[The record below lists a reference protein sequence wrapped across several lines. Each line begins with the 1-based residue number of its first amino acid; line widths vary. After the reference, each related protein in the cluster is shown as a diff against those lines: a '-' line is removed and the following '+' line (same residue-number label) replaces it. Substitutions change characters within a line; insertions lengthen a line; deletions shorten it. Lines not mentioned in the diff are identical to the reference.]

1 MFGKAQEPVKQVTG
15 GKAMVLHS
23 IAGMLRTRKIEGGF
37 ETAGNKYRFTYSPKQ
52 AVLLGNKLQLNGSFE
67 VTGPS
72 ARTPHSIDNVKATL
86 LAIQGGIGNPPQREK
101 LPSDVS
107 TKHPD
112 LPIVESTGSISFS
125 GVLYFKLSPLDARA
139 LGVAADMSQLQL
151 NVRLAPVSDT
161 ERALQAAFSS
171 IADSLYGQQVDSK
184 WAESA
189 LRDLNK
195 LFAAG

>member
-1 MFGKAQEPVKQVTG
+1 MFGKIQEPTKQAT
-15 GKAMVLHS
+15 GKAIELHS
-23 IAGMLRTRKIEGGF
+23 IAGMLRSRKFEGGF
-37 ETAGNKYRFTYSPKQ
+37 ETAGTKYNFTYTPKR
-52 AVLLGNKLQLNGSFE
+52 AVLSGNQLQL
-67 VTGPS
+67 TGTLEIKAAN
-72 ARTPHSIDNVKATL
+72 ARTPRSIDNVKATL

-125 GVLYFKLSPLDARA
+125 GVLYFKLSPLDGRG
-139 LGVAADMSQLQL
+139 LGVAADMRQVQL

-161 ERALQAAFSS
+161 ERALQADFSS
-171 IADSLYGQQVDSK
+171 IADALYGKQIDSK

-189 LRDLNK
+189 LSDLNK
-195 LFAAG
+195 HLAS

>member
-1 MFGKAQEPVKQVTG
+1 MFRKAQERGTQPTGVKQIT
-15 GKAMVLHS
+15 MHS
-23 IAGMLRTRKIEGGF
+23 IAGMQRARRFEGNFDLG
-37 ETAGNKYRFTYSPKQ
+37 GVKYSFSYSPKR
-52 AVLLGNKLQLNGSFE
+52 AELNTNKLQL
-67 VTGPS
+67 TGTLNVSGPG
-72 ARTPHSIDNVKATL
+72 ARASHSTENVKATL

-101 LPSDVS
+101 LPSDIS

-125 GVLYFKLSPLDARA
+125 GVLYFKLSPLDSRG
-139 LGVAADMSQLQL
+139 LGVPADMSQLQL

-171 IADSLYGQQVDSK
+171 IADAMYCEQIDSK

-189 LRDLNK
+189 LSDLNK
-195 LFAAG
+195 LLAAG